1 MFESWKFN
9 WSWWYCCCYWWSCCC
24 KLSWIICLSGQL
36 VFIFIFIWLT
46 PELHKTLIEKS
57 AGDRWEGASRAE
69 SESEYRFTWQENK
82 TEQFSTFYGISMN
95 GQNSSVNT
103 GEKTLNITL
112 WRGEKGVND
121 VSEWKLGCSCANV
134 ERAWYDRL
142 SSRAKNFNMI

>member
-57 AGDRWEGASRAE
+57 VRGRQVGRGRAGPSPSPSIDLHDKKIKPNNFLHFTGFQWMGKIRQWTREKKRWTLPSEGGKKGRTMYPNENWVAAVRMS
-69 SESEYRFTWQENK
+69 SEHGMTDS
-82 TEQFSTFYGISMN
+82 
-95 GQNSSVNT
+95 
-103 GEKTLNITL
+103 
-112 WRGEKGVND
+112 
-121 VSEWKLGCSCANV
+121 AP
-134 ERAWYDRL
+134 
-142 SSRAKNFNMI
+142 